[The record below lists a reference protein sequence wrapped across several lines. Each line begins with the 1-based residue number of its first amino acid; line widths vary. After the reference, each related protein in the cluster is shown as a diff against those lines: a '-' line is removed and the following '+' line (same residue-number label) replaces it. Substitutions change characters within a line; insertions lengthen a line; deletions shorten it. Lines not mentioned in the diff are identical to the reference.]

1 VVLLNGGHC
10 PAVFFCQRKNIA
22 VTALAGVI
30 SVVDNSPD
38 KPVWKKSMI
47 EDPPLLTL
55 KRKIRR
61 PAKDKVDTLAKAST
75 GVLVD
80 CLGGRGAF
88 CQSVKPINPDAIHFA
103 GVALTCD
110 AGPADN
116 LAVFG
121 AIHLAEAGDVIVIA
135 TDAFM
140 ATAVIGDM
148 VVGMARNNG
157 VNAVVTDGCI
167 RDIEGTIKTGLPCYA
182 AGVTPNSPARNGPGT
197 AGFPI
202 TVGGVQV
209 NSGDVIVGD
218 RDGVV
223 VVPFERIDEAIAR
236 LDEVLVAEAALDASV
251 SQGLK
256 MPEFA
261 SSILEGDRITWVD

>member
-1 VVLLNGGHC
+1 
-10 PAVFFCQRKNIA
+10 
-22 VTALAGVI
+22 
-30 SVVDNSPD
+30 
-38 KPVWKKSMI
+38 MI
-47 EDPPLLTL
+47 KDPPLLTL
-55 KRKIRR
+55 KRNIKR
-61 PAKDKVDTLAKAST
+61 PAKDKINALAKAST

-80 CLGGRGAF
+80 CLGGRGAM
-88 CQSVKPINPDAIHFA
+88 CQSVKPVNPDAAHFA

-140 ATAVIGDM
+140 ATAVVGDL

-157 VNAVVTDGCI
+157 ANAVVTDGCV

-182 AGVTPNSPARNGPGT
+182 AGATPNSPARNGPGT
-197 AGFPI
+197 AGFSV
-202 TVGGVQV
+202 TVGGVQIS
-209 NSGDVIVGD
+209 SGDAVIGD

-223 VVPFERIDEAIAR
+223 VVPFERIDEVVAK
-236 LDEVLVAEAALDASV
+236 LDEVLKAEADLDAQV
-251 SQGLK
+251 LQGLK

-261 SSILEGDRITWVD
+261 SSIIESDRVVWID

>member
-1 VVLLNGGHC
+1 
-10 PAVFFCQRKNIA
+10 
-22 VTALAGVI
+22 
-30 SVVDNSPD
+30 
-38 KPVWKKSMI
+38 MI

-55 KRKIRR
+55 ARNTQR
-61 PAKDKVDTLAKAST
+61 PAKEKVETLAKAST
-75 GVLVD
+75 GVVVD
-80 CLGGRGAF
+80 CLGGRGAM
-88 CQSVKPINPDAIHFA
+88 CQSVKPVNPDAARFA

-121 AIHLAEAGDVIVIA
+121 AIHLAKPGDVIVIA

-140 ATAVIGDM
+140 ATAVVGDM

-157 VNAVVTDGCI
+157 VHAVVTDGCI

-197 AGFPI
+197 AGLPI
-202 TVGGVQV
+202 TAGGVPV
-209 NSGDVIVGD
+209 SSGDVIIGD

-223 VVPFERIDEAIAR
+223 VVPFDRVDEVAAR
-236 LDEVLVAEAALDASV
+236 LDEVLAAEAALDALV
-251 SQGLK
+251 LEGLK

-261 SSILEGDRITWVD
+261 SSILEGDRVVWVDQ